1 MRKLL
6 LPFAAL
12 AMCASTVLPVL
23 SHAAAPDKAA
33 QIAKLD
39 GYVWEDTSNDN
50 KLSFLFGLENGIAV
64 EYALG
69 MEQAKRN
76 GKQPSLDNLGLSP
89 FERGWVVVFVDIPRQ
104 AIVDRIDTFYSGHP
118 GQRDRHVLDVVWKE
132 LIVPALPAGK

>member
-1 MRKLL
+1 MKKLL

-23 SHAAAPDKAA
+23 SHAAAPDKAP
-33 QIAKLD
+33 IAKLD

-69 MEQAKRN
+69 M
-76 GKQPSLDNLGLSP
+76 
-89 FERGWVVVFVDIPRQ
+89 
-104 AIVDRIDTFYSGHP
+104 
-118 GQRDRHVLDVVWKE
+118 
-132 LIVPALPAGK
+132 

>member
-1 MRKLL
+1 MKKLL

-89 FERGWVVVFVDIPRQ
+89 FERGWSSFLKTFPDRPLSTVSTPSIADIPVSV
-104 AIVDRIDTFYSGHP
+104 IGTSLTLSG
-118 GQRDRHVLDVVWKE
+118 RN
-132 LIVPALPAGK
+132 

>member
-1 MRKLL
+1 MKKLL

-12 AMCASTVLPVL
+12 AMCASAVLPVL

-76 GKQPSLDNLGLSP
+76 GSSPLWTISGFPPLNGAGSSFLKTFPDRPLSTVSTPSIA
-89 FERGWVVVFVDIPRQ
+89 DIPVSV
-104 AIVDRIDTFYSGHP
+104 IGTSLTLSG
-118 GQRDRHVLDVVWKE
+118 RN
-132 LIVPALPAGK
+132 